1 MPTRMRT
8 RTTSPPRRALV
19 LLISAFFVFAAACSD
34 DEAAP
39 ISRPEGSRVV
49 RFPAVG
55 GGPVLEGTL
64 SGRGKVGVVLA
75 HQANADQS
83 AWYPFAA
90 ELASQRYE
98 VLTFNFRGFC
108 PGEESGCS
116 PGKFDPPSAPEDLEG
131 AVAFL
136 EDQGVDKLF
145 VVGASMG
152 GTAALVPL
160 PLQIDGIVAVS
171 APEEFR
177 GLQAR
182 PAGLRK
188 IPTLFIAGRGDPGGA
203 AEAAQSLYER
213 APDPKQILLV
223 SSEAHGAFLLDD
235 PDTGAEVE
243 QAILDFLGLYRDAA

>member
-1 MPTRMRT
+1 M
-8 RTTSPPRRALV
+8 
-19 LLISAFFVFAAACSD
+19 
-34 DEAAP
+34 
-39 ISRPEGSRVV
+39 
-49 RFPAVG
+49 
-55 GGPVLEGTL
+55 
-64 SGRGKVGVVLA
+64 LA

-90 ELASQRYE
+90 ELASQRYV

-136 EDQGVDKLF
+136 KDQGVDKLF

-160 PLQIDGIVAVS
+160 PRRIDGIVAVS

-182 PAGLRK
+182 PAGLKK
-188 IPTLFIAGRGDPGGA
+188 IPTLFIAGREDPGA
-203 AEAAQSLYER
+203 ADAAQSLYER

-243 QAILDFLGLYRDAA
+243 QALLDFLDLYRDAA